1 MLVSERQGGGLGK
14 GSLLD
19 CYHYRRPD
27 PGGGCSRLRVQ
38 RWRRRAFYLN
48 HRFDDCRSYLAA
60 GVDLSRSFVAIKL
73 MIGPQLSNHKD
84 NSTSEDR
91 FARKD
96 VSRYSG
102 WSSATAITI
111 TIIVTGIVLY
121 YLGLHSK

>member
-73 MIGPQLSNHKD
+73 MIGPQLSKHKS

-91 FARKD
+91 FGPED
-96 VSRYSG
+96 VSCFRG
-102 WSSATAITI
+102 WAPRPSNPYPNH
-111 TIIVTGIVLY
+111 VHGICLY
-121 YLGLHSK
+121 Y